1 MTDFKFTGPRFNPS
15 SLSVSGVV
23 TASVISKQSVP
34 SVSSS
39 TISNV
44 SDVDIENLLLA
55 VVVVGVCGYM
65 LYQHLEARDRNRLY
79 VY

>member
-1 MTDFKFTGPRFNPS
+1 MSDFKFTGPRFNPS
-15 SLSVSGVV
+15 SLSVGGVV
-23 TASVISKQSVP
+23 TASAISKQAIP
-34 SVSSS
+34 GVSSS

-65 LYQHLEARDRNRLY
+65 LYQHLEARDRDRLY
-79 VY
+79 AY